1 MHGSRAFNAELLT
14 AIQARWQG
22 EHRAEVAVCPPSV
35 YLQQAAELLGESDIV
50 LGAQNLSEH
59 AEGAYTGEVSAKM
72 LADWQCRYV
81 IVGHNERRRLQGET
95 DQQVAKK
102 FLAARQSGLIPVLCV
117 GESQQD
123 RDAGKALETIGRQLN
138 AVVDMAGLDSF
149 RGAIVA
155 YEPVWAVGTGKTA
168 SPEQAQDVH
177 SFIRTQLGALG
188 PSTRVL
194 YGGSVKPTNAQQL
207 FAKADIDGALLG
219 GASLN
224 ADEFI
229 AICQAAD

>member
-1 MHGSRAFNAELLT
+1 
-14 AIQARWQG
+14 
-22 EHRAEVAVCPPSV
+22 
-35 YLQQAAELLGESDIV
+35 
-50 LGAQNLSEH
+50 
-59 AEGAYTGEVSAKM
+59 M

-95 DQQVAKK
+95 DQQIAKK
-102 FLAARQSGLIPVLCV
+102 FMAARANELIPVLCV

-155 YEPVWAVGTGKTA
+155 YVLVGAVGTGKTA

>member
-1 MHGSRAFNAELLT
+1 MHGSQAFNAELLL

-22 EHRAEVAVCPPSV
+22 VHRAEVAVCPPFV
-35 YLQQAAELLGESDIV
+35 YLQQAAELLAESNIE
-50 LGAQNLSEH
+50 LGAQNVSEY
-59 AEGAYTGEVSAKM
+59 AEGAFTGEVSAPM

-81 IVGHNERRRLQGET
+81 IVGHSERRRLQGET

-102 FLAARQSGLIPVLCV
+102 FMAARESELIPVLCV

-123 RDAGKALETIGRQLN
+123 RDADKALETIGRQLN
-138 AVVDMAGLDSF
+138 AVIDVAGLESF
-149 RGAIVA
+149 RGAVVA

-188 PSTRVL
+188 SSTRVL
-194 YGGSVKPTNAQQL
+194 YGGSVKPANAQQL
-207 FAKADIDGALLG
+207 FAMADIDGALLG

-229 AICQAAD
+229 AICQAAE